1 MKRLLLTLTA
11 LALAALVGAVA
22 FVWSGAYDISVTGQH
37 LQPVYRLLETTMHQ
51 SVKRRARDTVVP
63 ELGGALRFERG
74 AACYRA
80 KCESCH
86 GGPGVAPDDMG
97 RSMQPLPGPLVDAAP
112 RWSEAELHW
121 IVREGIKMS
130 GMPAWR
136 FRMSDDDIWS
146 VVAFLERLPQLTPA
160 DYRALPVRECD
171 RETGPLPAA
180 DATPDATPDAA
191 RGRLALHQY
200 ACTACHLVPGV
211 TGADVQVGPPLAGM
225 ASRQLVAGSLPNTP
239 QNMVRW
245 IRDPQG
251 VDPKT
256 AMPDL
261 EVSERDARDM
271 AAYLATLR

>member
-1 MKRLLLTLTA
+1 MKRLLLTLSA
-11 LALAALVGAVA
+11 LAIAAVIGTSA
-22 FVWSGAYDISVTGQH
+22 FIWSGAYDISVTGQH
-37 LQPVYRLLETTMHQ
+37 LQPVYRLLEKTMHQ
-51 SVKRRARDTVVP
+51 SVKRRAHDTVVP
-63 ELGGALRFERG
+63 ADLGGAQRFARG

-121 IVREGIKMS
+121 IVRDGIKMS

-160 DYRALPVRECD
+160 DYRALPPGECD
-171 RETGPLPAA
+171 RQAEPPLA
-180 DATPDATPDAA
+180 PDAPADAA

-200 ACTACHLVPGV
+200 ACTACHVIPGV
-211 TGADVQVGPPLAGM
+211 TGADVHVGPPLAGM
-225 ASRQLVAGSLPNTP
+225 ATRQLVAGTLPNTP

-251 VDPKT
+251 IDPQT

-261 EVSERDARDM
+261 EVGERDARDM

>member
-1 MKRLLLTLTA
+1 MKRFLLTLVA
-11 LALAALVGAVA
+11 LALAAVLGSVF

-37 LQPVYRLLETTMHQ
+37 LQPVYRLLEKTMHQ
-51 SVKRRARDTVVP
+51 SVQRRARDTVVP
-63 ELGGALRFERG
+63 DLGGAHRFERG

-86 GGPGVAPDDMG
+86 GGPGVAPGDIG

-121 IVREGIKMS
+121 IVRDGIKMS

-146 VVAFLERLPQLTPA
+146 VVVFIERLPGMTPDA
-160 DYRALPVRECD
+160 YRALPVRDCD
-171 RETGPLPAA
+171 REAEPALAA
-180 DATPDATPDAA
+180 DEPGDAA
-191 RGRLALHQY
+191 RGRLALHQH
-200 ACTACHLVPGV
+200 ACTACHVIPGV

-225 ASRQLVAGSLPNTP
+225 ATRQLIAGSLPNTP
-239 QNMVRW
+239 QHMVRW

-256 AMPDL
+256 AMPGLD
-261 EVSERDARDM
+261 VGERDARDM